1 MARKDA
7 LVNLRT
13 ILVRRRDALRS
24 ALAGDLSLLR
34 ELHGETT
41 GDVVDAALDTA
52 QDEISSQL
60 AEVESRELAHI
71 ENALARMKAGEYGVC
86 EVCAK
91 KIPMARLDALPYATM
106 CIECQ
111 REIERSGGMGSS
123 RDSYDESSADLEIDV
138 S

>member
-7 LVNLRT
+7 LVNLRA

-86 EVCAK
+86 EVCSK
-91 KIPMARLDALPYATM
+91 TIPMARLDALPYATM

-123 RDSYDESSADLEIDV
+123 RDTYEDSSADLEMDV